1 MDRSIEEIE
10 KAKEE
15 LENAIN
21 NSSNS
26 EDIFNKSKQ
35 IDELISEFY
44 NKQLGGENP
53 NAKNSI

>member
-1 MDRSIEEIE
+1 MRGEKMDRNIE

-26 EDIFNKSKQ
+26 EDVFNKSKQ
-35 IDELISEFY
+35 IDELMIEFL
-44 NKQLGGENP
+44 NKKLEGE
-53 NAKNSI
+53 I

>member
-1 MDRSIEEIE
+1 MDRSIE

-15 LENAIN
+15 LENAVN

-35 IDELISEFY
+35 IDELMFEFL
-44 NKQLGGENP
+44 NERLKGENK
-53 NAKNSI
+53 NAKDSI

>member
-1 MDRSIEEIE
+1 MDRNIE

-26 EDIFNKSKQ
+26 EDVFNKSKQ
-35 IDELISEFY
+35 IDELMIEFL
-44 NKQLGGENP
+44 NKKLEGE
-53 NAKNSI
+53 I